1 MRNRWPILLVA
12 CAALCSSARAAELSF
27 NGYADVRLVLPS
39 NQKSWI
45 DGGLG
50 KFRFG
55 ARQPSP
61 NFRFTEAVEQV
72 GLDIAPDIR
81 GVVLARAEPEQ
92 RTAIDLLESY
102 LAWRPAAAERWRW
115 SITAGAFF
123 PPISLE
129 NDDIGWTSSYTL
141 TPSAINSWVG
151 DELRTI
157 GGQATLEWR
166 GTAGTLRA
174 VGALFCCN
182 EPAGI
187 LLAKRGWSLDDRPTG
202 LFERV
207 NTPAAKSYLIRPI
220 GAVAARFPQR
230 RGLFEQIDGRVGWY
244 GGFNW
249 SMPDLGEA
257 GILYYDNDAD
267 PAAFSTRDT
276 AWRTH
281 FWSASY
287 RGRLFGATILAQGIT
302 GQTAVG
308 APPPSVTYFGSAY
321 ALVSYDLGDW
331 RLSGRVETFE
341 TRNRRSTQAEDG
353 RAFTLSVSWSARS
366 WLRLTSELVDLASR
380 RAERVSDG
388 DNSGRDDRQFQISGR
403 VFL

>member
-27 NGYADVRLVLPS
+27 DGYADVRLVLPS

-129 NDDIGWTSSYTL
+129 NDDIGWTSSHTL
-141 TPSAINSWVG
+141 TPSAVNSWVG

-157 GGQATLEWR
+157 GGEATLEWR

-281 FWSASY
+281 FLECLLSRTVVRRDDSGSGY
-287 RGRLFGATILAQGIT
+287 HGPDRGRRSSAERDLFRFRLCACELR
-302 GQTAVG
+302 
-308 APPPSVTYFGSAY
+308 S
-321 ALVSYDLGDW
+321 W
-331 RLSGRVETFE
+331 RLASFRARGNVRDPKSAHHSGRGRPRLHLVGLLECAKLAEADERT
-341 TRNRRSTQAEDG
+341 RRSLQPP
-353 RAFTLSVSWSARS
+353 
-366 WLRLTSELVDLASR
+366 R
-380 RAERVSDG
+380 RAC
-388 DNSGRDDRQFQISGR
+388 
-403 VFL
+403 L